1 MAAVAG
7 DDAELAA
14 VTRFGGAGADLTTL
28 CIAIEELGRPDLPD
42 GIDAELAC
50 HLGDVGGAQPPRV
63 EVGAGAGWYT
73 EILAP
78 YVEGD
83 LYAAHFPENSGV
95 EYFDRLRSEYEAR
108 LARDPDV
115 FGRVQIVVFDP
126 TTGAL
131 ELEDNSVDRVLSFRN
146 VHTWLRFDS
155 EKEAFTSFFRV
166 LRPGGY
172 LGIVQHR
179 SRQLINRD
187 QMVETGYVVQDA
199 VIEAAQ
205 AAGFEFVA
213 ASEVNANFRDTAN
226 HPEGVWT
233 LPPSLRL
240 GDRDRER
247 YRSIGESDRMTLK
260 FRKPVSGEALAQA
273 IAGVLEG
280 AGALPLCSRV
290 ERRVKADGSDGEE
303 AAGGVACAGTVGD
316 VDGAR
321 DR

>member
-1 MAAVAG
+1 MVDALSKRFCLLVSAVALG
-7 DDAELAA
+7 LGSLAA
-14 VTRFGGAGADLTTL
+14 GATSWEEALEGAHRTPEFVERDQYRNPAQTLRFF
-28 CIAIEELGRPDLPD
+28 
-42 GIDAELAC
+42 
-50 HLGDVGGAQPPRV
+50 DVQPEHDVV
-63 EVGAGAGWYT
+63 EISPGAGWYT

-78 YVEGD
+78 YVEGN
-83 LYAAHFPENSGV
+83 LYAAHFPESSGV

-260 FRKPVSGEALAQA
+260 FRKPVSGE
-273 IAGVLEG
+273 
-280 AGALPLCSRV
+280 
-290 ERRVKADGSDGEE
+290 
-303 AAGGVACAGTVGD
+303 
-316 VDGAR
+316 
-321 DR
+321 